1 MIKIMDDS
9 FVVMTLTVMVLWL
22 STRIEASFYKRRQR
36 MEVGERITAA
46 DESRR
51 FFSI

>member
-1 MIKIMDDS
+1 MSKILDYP

-22 STRIEASFYKRRQR
+22 SARIEASFPKRQQR
-36 MEVGERITAA
+36 MEEDERIAEA